1 MDIWAWVWTLQNDLR
16 EAGQGRVADLIDSI
30 PDDTFN
36 SRPERVLAALPEAI
50 AAARALKNPW
60 LEVFFRH
67 WGLNNRLSNLA
78 EGEVA
83 LSEAV
88 SLIEF
93 AHREGHAE
101 CPQSVCVTQDI
112 AICYGNIDGPGWAPD
127 ILAVCEETL
136 ARIDPS
142 WPCFC
147 CISREY
153 AEALLDSGRPAEA
166 VSFLAR
172 QADAMRGEGE
182 TTLDPAFQ
190 ALQAR
195 ALWKSGEAEQAL
207 ALLAAV
213 DRQEEEDGGS
223 DPERW
228 HLRAILR
235 ATILAERGE
244 TEAAAEALPAWSD
257 LTAGAYGG
265 WVQAACLLAKR
276 NPSRN
281 VWQLGRQLHLS
292 LAHFSRVGAHFD
304 AVTAAVG
311 HAELALDRGATWTA
325 RRALAIAQAH
335 LLKLRLRDTLAPVV
349 AALDTRLRQVPAAPA
364 LPVPVQELAEY
375 LRAQENSDPEKDVEW
390 LLAACAQCPDDAEL
404 AEFAAAAL
412 SACGTVDEACD
423 HLWRFVEAHPAVDSP
438 IYRLMSLLL
447 ERGDADQLAR
457 LGEFLAGPNPQA
469 ARWVR
474 AQWAWKR
481 KQWAEVVTHLSAYV
495 QDDPDALGA
504 RRLWASAALMQG
516 DLATALRL
524 RKELVAAQ
532 EQPGDDHWD
541 LLTVASASQDWAT
554 VREMGGVLGLT
565 LEGESGP
572 VEEPWGVAY
581 VRFEEG
587 NGAVRDLYA
596 QRTGPATARVLV
608 PSHAPHSQHLGDW
621 VAFDVA
627 LVEPP
632 PEDEAERAQFVPTFR
647 VVHTLAPG
655 GYGES
660 CFVDGAAPGEA
671 AFAALGEALAAR
683 GWHIWV
689 SSGDD
694 YRVTDP
700 DTEEPIEGL
709 HFTVTAQKGVSMVEI
724 DRVLRELT
732 GGWRHPACWPR
743 FAERAGLDTA
753 AHMEI
758 VKRYRL

>member
-1 MDIWAWVWTLQNDLR
+1 MDIWAWVSTLQNDLR
-16 EAGQGRVADLIDSI
+16 EAGQGRVADLMDSI

-83 LSEAV
+83 LPEAV

-93 AHREGHAE
+93 AHREGHID

-136 ARIDPS
+136 ARINPS

-153 AEALLDSGRPAEA
+153 AEALLDAGRPAEA

-172 QADAMRGEGE
+172 QAAAMRNEGD
-182 TTLDPAFQ
+182 TLDPAYQ

-195 ALWKSGEAEQAL
+195 AFWKSGEPERAL
-207 ALLAAV
+207 ALLAEV
-213 DRQEEEDGGS
+213 DRQEETEGGS

-235 ATILAERGE
+235 TTILAERGDI
-244 TEAAAEALPAWSD
+244 EAAAQGLPQWSD
-257 LTAGAYGG
+257 LTPGAYGG
-265 WVQAACLLAKR
+265 WAQAACLLAQR
-276 NPSRN
+276 DPARN

-292 LAHFSRVGAHFD
+292 LAHFSRVGAHHD
-304 AVTAAVG
+304 AVTVAVK
-311 HAELALDRGATWTA
+311 HAELALARGATWTA

-349 AALDTRLRQVPAAPA
+349 AALAERLQQVPPVAE
-364 LPVPVQELAEY
+364 LPVPAQALAEH
-375 LRAQENSDPEKDVEW
+375 LRAQENGDPEKDVEW

-412 SACGTVDEACD
+412 AACGTVDEACA
-423 HLWRFVEAHPAVDSP
+423 HLWRFVEAHPAVDPP
-438 IYRLMSLLL
+438 IYRLLSLLL
-447 ERGDADQLAR
+447 DRSDADELQRLSDVLAQ
-457 LGEFLAGPNPQA
+457 PNPQA

-481 KQWAEVVTHLSAYV
+481 KQWAEAVAQLSAYV
-495 QDDPDALGA
+495 ESDPAALGA

-532 EQPGDDHWD
+532 EQPSDDHWD

-554 VREMGGVLGLT
+554 VRELGRVLGMT
-565 LEGESGP
+565 LEGDSGP
-572 VEEPWGVAY
+572 VEEAWGVAY
-581 VRFEEG
+581 VRFEDDRG
-587 NGAVRDLYA
+587 PRDLYA
-596 QRTGPATARVLV
+596 QRTGPVTARVLV
-608 PSHAPHSQHLGDW
+608 PSHPPHPQRLGDW
-621 VAFDVA
+621 VAFDAA
-627 LVEPP
+627 LLERP
-632 PEDEAERAQFVPTFR
+632 PEDESERANFVPTFR

-671 AFAALGEALAAR
+671 AFTALREALAAR
-683 GWHIWV
+683 GWHVWV
-689 SSGDD
+689 SSDDD
-694 YRVTDP
+694 YQVTDP
-700 DTEEPIEGL
+700 ATGESIQGL
-709 HFTVTAQKGVSMVEI
+709 HFTVTARQGVGMAEI
-724 DRVLRELT
+724 DQVLRELT
-732 GGWRHPACWPR
+732 AGWPHPVCWPR
-743 FAERAGLDTA
+743 FAERAGLDMA

-758 VKRYRL
+758 VERYGL

>member
-1 MDIWAWVWTLQNDLR
+1 MDIWAWVSTLQNDLR

-83 LSEAV
+83 LPEAV

-93 AHREGHAE
+93 AHREGHLD

-136 ARIDPS
+136 ARINPS

-153 AEALLDSGRPAEA
+153 ASALLEAERPTEA
-166 VSFLAR
+166 VEFLAR
-172 QADAMRGEGE
+172 QAEALRNEGD
-182 TTLDPAFQ
+182 TLDPAYQ

-195 ALWKSGEAEQAL
+195 AFWMAGDPDRAL
-207 ALLAAV
+207 ALLAEV
-213 DRQEEEDGGS
+213 DRQDEEEGGS

-235 ATILAERGE
+235 ATIQVERGE
-244 TEAAAEALPAWSD
+244 LEAAANNLPAWSD
-257 LTAGAYGG
+257 LTPGAYAN
-265 WVQAACLLAKR
+265 WAVAACALASAE
-276 NPSRN
+276 PQRN

-292 LAHFSRVGAHFD
+292 LAHFSRVGAHHD
-304 AVTAAVG
+304 AVTVAVR

-335 LLKLRLRDTLAPVV
+335 LLKLRLRDVLAPVV
-349 AALDTRLRQVPAAPA
+349 AALDERLRQVPAVAA
-364 LPVPVQELAEY
+364 LPVPAEALAAH
-375 LRAQENSDPEKDVEW
+375 LRAQENGDPEKDVEW
-390 LLAACAQCPDDAEL
+390 LLAACAQRPGDAEL

-412 SACGTVDEACD
+412 AACGTVDEACA
-423 HLWRFVEAHPAVDSP
+423 HLWRFIEAQPAVDGP
-438 IYRLMSLLL
+438 VYRLMSLLL
-447 ERGDADQLAR
+447 ERGAAEELQRLAE
-457 LGEFLAGPNPQA
+457 LLTPANPQA

-481 KQWAEVVTHLSAYV
+481 KQWAEAAAQLADYV
-495 QDDPDALGA
+495 AQDPDAVGA

-516 DLATALRL
+516 DLPTALRL

-532 EQPGDDHWD
+532 EQVGDDHWD

-554 VREMGGVLGLT
+554 VRELGGVLGMT
-565 LEGESGP
+565 LQGESGP
-572 VEEPWGVAY
+572 VEEAWGVAY
-581 VRFEEG
+581 LRFDD
-587 NGAVRDLYA
+587 NGQPRDLYA
-596 QRTGPATARVLV
+596 QRTGPVTARVLV
-608 PSHAPHSQHLGDW
+608 PSHPPHPQRLRDW
-621 VAFDVA
+621 VAFDAA
-627 LVEPP
+627 LVESP
-632 PEDEAERAQFVPTFR
+632 PEDEAEREHFVPTFR
-647 VVHTLAPG
+647 AVHTLAPG
-655 GYGES
+655 GFGES
-660 CFVDGAAPGEA
+660 CFVDGADPGEA
-671 AFAALGEALAAR
+671 LFVALREDLSAR
-683 GWHIWV
+683 GWHTWV
-689 SSGDD
+689 SSSED

-700 DTEEPIEGL
+700 ASGEAIEGL
-709 HFTVTAQKGVSMVEI
+709 HFTVTAPQGVAMAEI
-724 DRVLRELT
+724 DRLLRQLT
-732 GGWRHPACWPR
+732 AGWPHPPCWPR
-743 FAERAGLDTA
+743 FAERAGLDMA
-753 AHMEI
+753 PHMEI
-758 VKRYRL
+758 VERYGL

>member
-1 MDIWAWVWTLQNDLR
+1 MDIWAWVWNLQKDLR

-67 WGLNNRLSNLA
+67 WGLNNRLSNQA

-93 AHREGHAE
+93 AHREGHVD

-153 AEALLDSGRPAEA
+153 AEALLDSDRPAEA

-172 QADAMRGEGE
+172 QADAMRGEGD
-182 TTLDPAFQ
+182 TLDPAFQ

-195 ALWKSGEAEQAL
+195 AIWKSGEPDRAL
-207 ALLAAV
+207 ALLAEV
-213 DRQEEEDGGS
+213 DRQDEEEGGS

-257 LTAGAYGG
+257 LTPGAYGS
-265 WVQAACLLAKR
+265 WVQAACLLAQR
-276 NPSRN
+276 APARN

-304 AVTAAVG
+304 AVTAAVR

-349 AALDTRLRQVPAAPA
+349 AALDGRLRQLPEAAE
-364 LPVPVQELAEY
+364 LPVPAEHLAEH
-375 LRAQENSDPEKDVEW
+375 LRAQEGSDPEKDVEW
-390 LLAACAQCPDDAEL
+390 LLAACALRPDDADL

-412 SACGTVDEACD
+412 SACGTVDEACA
-423 HLWRFVEAHPAVDSP
+423 HLWRFVEAHPVVDQP

-447 ERGDADQLAR
+447 ERGDADELSRLSEHLAQ
-457 LGEFLAGPNPQA
+457 PNPQA

-481 KQWAEVVTHLSAYV
+481 KQWAEVVAHLSAYV
-495 QDDPDALGA
+495 QDDPDAHGA
-504 RRLWASAALMQG
+504 RRLWASAALEQG

-541 LLTVASASQDWAT
+541 LLTVASASQEWGT
-554 VREMGGVLGLT
+554 VRELGGVLGLT

-572 VEEPWGVAY
+572 VEEAWGVAY
-581 VRFEEG
+581 LRFEDG
-587 NGAVRDLYA
+587 HGPARDLYA

-608 PSHAPHSQHLGDW
+608 PSHAPKSQHLGDW

-627 LVEPP
+627 LLERP

-647 VVHTLAPG
+647 VVHTLVPG

-660 CFVDGAAPGEA
+660 CFVDGASPGEA
-671 AFAALGEALAAR
+671 AFATLREAVAAR
-683 GWHIWV
+683 DWHVWV
-689 SSGDD
+689 SSDDD

-700 DTEEPIEGL
+700 ATSEPIAGL
-709 HFTVTAQKGVSMVEI
+709 HFTVTARQGVGAAEI

-732 GGWRHPACWPR
+732 AGWPHPACWPR

-758 VKRYRL
+758 VERYGL